1 MGSTN
6 DWDVM
11 QHAAR
16 QLKDFGVPYERAAL
30 SATALRNC
38 SRRM

>member
-1 MGSTN
+1 MKNPVVGVVMGNTS

-16 QLKDFGVPYERAAL
+16 QLKDFGVSFVIDA
-30 SATALRNC
+30 
-38 SRRM
+38 SR